1 MKGTAMLGSIL
12 RLILCFVLP
21 PAAVFLKR
29 GVGISLLFSVILT
42 IAVWVP
48 GVIYALYVNFK
59 D

>member
-1 MKGTAMLGSIL
+1 MLGTIL

-29 GVGISLLFSVILT
+29 GFGISFIFSVILT

-48 GVIYALYVNFK
+48 GVIYALYVNFR